1 MLDFTLDGLSAAVS
15 IRSDHGLL
23 HGKLALSPTSPGII
37 VLAHVA
43 LAQDAKDEW
52 LASQFRHAGFSTF
65 SVDLLTRHEEH
76 YPDVHNNIPLL
87 TKRLVDFLGVLKNS
101 MTTAELRAQPLG
113 LFAANA
119 TSPVA
124 LRVAALRDHDIAAIA
139 CRGGLIDLAG
149 VLYLRALEAPL
160 LVLAEESD
168 EAHIDSNRRALR
180 EITCRKEL
188 RFIPE
193 IGPDYAASN
202 GIAAC
207 ISAATTWFT
216 HFFSNRPPG

>member
-119 TSPVA
+119 TSPVV
-124 LRVAALRDHDIAAIA
+124 LRVAALRDHDIAAVV
-139 CRGGLIDLAG
+139 CRGGLIEPPAAI
-149 VLYLRALEAPL
+149 ALTCAMCWIRPS
-160 LVLAEESD
+160 A
-168 EAHIDSNRRALR
+168 RR
-180 EITCRKEL
+180 
-188 RFIPE
+188 
-193 IGPDYAASN
+193 
-202 GIAAC
+202 
-207 ISAATTWFT
+207 TT
-216 HFFSNRPPG
+216 RP